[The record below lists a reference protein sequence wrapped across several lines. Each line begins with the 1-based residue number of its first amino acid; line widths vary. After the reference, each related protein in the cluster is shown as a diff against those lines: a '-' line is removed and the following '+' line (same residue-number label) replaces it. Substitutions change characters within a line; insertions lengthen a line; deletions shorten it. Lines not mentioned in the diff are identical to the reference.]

1 MALDYNQK
9 KFNKSKPINVYSDS
23 EFAVLGSTLWIKD
36 WFNRGSN
43 HLLLVNK
50 SQSVVSHMD
59 LFLSIMRTV
68 LLYDQKINILNIL
81 GHKNPNNVSDMDSF
95 RNYFLQK
102 NKIYYKNTSI
112 NDLQT
117 ICQYN
122 NFVDKNTRANL
133 VSFVKN
139 KDFPILADSMR
150 PKRVPMYWY
159 PTEED
164 LYRYLSLV
172 N

>member
-1 MALDYNQK
+1 MN
-9 KFNKSKPINVYSDS
+9 
-23 EFAVLGSTLWIKD
+23 
-36 WFNRGSN
+36 
-43 HLLLVNK
+43 
-50 SQSVVSHMD
+50 

-95 RNYFLQK
+95 RNYFLAK
-102 NKIYYKNTSI
+102 NKIYYKSISI
-112 NDLQT
+112 NELQT
-117 ICQYN
+117 ICYYN
-122 NFVDKNTRANL
+122 NFVDKNTRDNL

-139 KDFPILADSMR
+139 QDFPIMADSMR
-150 PKRVPMYWY
+150 PKHMPMYWY